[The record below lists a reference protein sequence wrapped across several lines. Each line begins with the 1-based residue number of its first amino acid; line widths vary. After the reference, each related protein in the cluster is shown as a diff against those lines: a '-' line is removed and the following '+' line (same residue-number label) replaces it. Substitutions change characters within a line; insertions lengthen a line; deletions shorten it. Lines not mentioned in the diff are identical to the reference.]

1 MEEEITRSNK
11 TRNPRDGII
20 PEGRHYEKK
29 MNYND
34 HFDLF
39 ELLSAGVKRTQ
50 PGIKVSQLAN
60 L

>member
-1 MEEEITRSNK
+1 MEEEIIISNK
-11 TRNPRDGII
+11 TRNPKDGII

-34 HFDLF
+34 YFDFF
-39 ELLSAGVKRTQ
+39 ELLSAVVKRIQ
-50 PGIKVSQLAN
+50 PGIKVSQLVN

>member
-11 TRNPRDGII
+11 TRNPKDGII
-20 PEGRHYEKK
+20 PEGRRYEKK

-34 HFDLF
+34 YFDFF
-39 ELLSAGVKRTQ
+39 ELLSAVVKRTQ
-50 PGIKVSQLAN
+50 PGIKVSQLVN